1 MNNIINKIEENGN
14 HFIDTII
21 KPMIKGSKNILINDN
36 KIVLDLKAQINQTDK
51 EVPNIRDCE
60 ITNIPSLKA

>member
-60 ITNIPSLKA
+60 ITNIPTLKA